1 MERQDQ
7 YKKNRRRAILQLFL
21 LIGIIVIANVLLSG
35 FFFRMDLTEEKRFSL
50 STPTKHL
57 LEEQKDILF
66 VRVYLGGDLT
76 PNLKRLQQSTT
87 EMLDQFK
94 NYAGDN
100 LQYDVFDPFS
110 IPNEENQTEFI
121 KQLEEKGILSVQFF
135 ESATDEAS
143 VKYVFPFASIS
154 YKDVEIAFP
163 LIDRGTMPLPLNP
176 DSDPSVSISLLEYNF
191 TKAIRQITDDNKPY
205 VAFISGHGELNRFE
219 LNDIAGSLNELYNV
233 TQIDL
238 EDDSTFEIPREC
250 KALVIAKPLIS
261 FSMEGKYIIDQFIMQ
276 GGNVMWLVDPV
287 IADFDSLYTGKGQF
301 MAIDRELNI
310 TDMLLQ
316 YGARINT
323 NIVQDKQCSHIN
335 VPVSNGENFV
345 MRPWPYNP
353 ILNNFNP
360 NHPIS
365 KNVDAVEGKFVSTV
379 DTISVP
385 GIKKTILLSTSGL
398 SRYITAPARVN
409 FNIVDNKFAP
419 TDAQYNKP
427 NTPVAVLLEGQFPS
441 AFKSLKPTANR
452 LHQLGFGYQNTPY
465 MEKGVGSKQIMIGD
479 GDLIKNYVDENGKPD
494 MLGINYIE
502 RYIYGNK
509 DFAMN
514 CIEYLCD
521 QDGLIETRAKEVKLR
536 PLDDQKVGD
545 NRIQWQLLNMI
556 APLLV
561 LYIFSGIYF
570 FIRNRKYAA

>member
-21 LIGIIVIANVLLSG
+21 LIGIIVFANVLLSG

-57 LEEQKDILF
+57 LEEQQDILF

-205 VAFISGHGELNRFE
+205 VAFVSGHGELNRFE

-233 TQIDL
+233 TQIEL

-276 GGNVMWLVDPV
+276 GGNVMWLIDPV

-316 YGARINT
+316 YGARINS

-365 KNVDAVEGKFVSTV
+365 KNVDAIEGKFVSTV

-385 GIKKTILLSTSGL
+385 GIKKTILVSTSGL
-398 SRYITAPARVN
+398 SRYISAPARVN

-452 LHQLGFGYQNTPY
+452 LHQLGFGYQNAPY

-479 GDLIKNYVDENGKPD
+479 GDLIKNYVDEEGKPD

>member
-35 FFFRMDLTEEKRFSL
+35 FFFRIDLTEEKRFSL

-316 YGARINT
+316 YGARINS

-365 KNVDAVEGKFVSTV
+365 KNVDAIEGKFVSTV

-385 GIKKTILLSTSGL
+385 GIKKTILVSTSGL

-570 FIRNRKYAA
+570 FIRNRNYAA

>member
-316 YGARINT
+316 YGARINS

-365 KNVDAVEGKFVSTV
+365 KNVDAIEGKFVSTV

-385 GIKKTILLSTSGL
+385 GIKKTILVSTSGL

-536 PLDDQKVGD
+536 PLDDQKVSD

>member
-1 MERQDQ
+1 MEQQDQ
-7 YKKNRRRAILQLFL
+7 YKKNRRRAILQLLL
-21 LIGIIVIANVLLSG
+21 LIGIVVIINFLLSG
-35 FFFRMDLTEEKRFSL
+35 FFYRIDLTEENRFSL
-50 STPTKHL
+50 SEPTKTL
-57 LEEQKDILF
+57 LEEQEDILF
-66 VRVYLGGDLT
+66 VRVYLGGNLT
-76 PNLKRLQQSTT
+76 PNLKRLQQSAT

-94 NYAGDN
+94 NYGGDN
-100 LQYDVFDPFS
+100 IQYDVFDPFS
-110 IPNEENQTEFI
+110 IPDEANQTEFI

-143 VKYVFPFASIS
+143 VKYVFPFISIN

-163 LIDRGTMPLPLNP
+163 IIDRGTMPLPLNP

-191 TKAIRQITDDNKPY
+191 TKAIRQLTVAEKPY
-205 VAFISGHGELNRFE
+205 VAFIAGHDELDRFE

-250 KALVIAKPLIS
+250 KTIIIAKPLS
-261 FSMEGKYIIDQFIMQ
+261 AFSMEGKFIIDQYIMS
-276 GGNVMWLVDPV
+276 GGNALWLVDPV
-287 IADFDSLYTGKGQF
+287 IAEFDSLYSGNGQF

-310 TDMLLQ
+310 MDMLLQ
-316 YGARINT
+316 YGARINP
-323 NIVQDKQCSHIN
+323 NIIQDKQCTHIN
-335 VPVSNGENFV
+335 VPVANGENFI

-353 ILNNFNP
+353 ILNNFNR

-379 DTISVP
+379 DTIAVP
-385 GIKKTILLSTSGL
+385 GISKTILLSTSGL
-398 SRYITAPARVN
+398 SRYLTTPARIN
-409 FNIVDNKFAP
+409 FNVVDNKFAP

-427 NTPVAVLLEGQFPS
+427 NLPVAVLLEGKFPS
-441 AFKSLKPTANR
+441 AFKSLKPTAAR
-452 LHQLGFGYQNTPY
+452 LHQNGFGYQDGKFL
-465 MEKGVGSKQIMIGD
+465 ESGIGSKQIMIGD
-479 GDLIKNYVDENGKPD
+479 GDLIKNFVGEDGEPD

-514 CIEYLCD
+514 CVEYLCD
-521 QDGLIETRAKEVKLR
+521 QNGLIATRSKEVKLR

-556 APLLV
+556 APLII
-561 LYIFSGIYF
+561 LYMFSGIYF
-570 FIRNRKYAA
+570 FMRNRKYAS

>member
-154 YKDVEIAFP
+154 YQDVEIAFP

-316 YGARINT
+316 YGARINS

-365 KNVDAVEGKFVSTV
+365 KNVDAIEGKFVSTV

-385 GIKKTILLSTSGL
+385 GIKKTILVSTSGL

>member
-7 YKKNRRRAILQLFL
+7 YKKNRRRAILQLLL

-35 FFFRMDLTEEKRFSL
+35 FFFRMDLTEEKRFSI

-261 FSMEGKYIIDQFIMQ
+261 FSMEGKFIIDQFIMQ

-287 IADFDSLYTGKGQF
+287 IADFDSLYTGQGQF

-316 YGARINT
+316 YGARINS

-465 MEKGVGSKQIMIGD
+465 LEKGIGSKQIMIGD
-479 GDLIKNYVDENGKPD
+479 GDLIKNYVDEDGKPD

-561 LYIFSGIYF
+561 LYLFSGIYF

>member
-154 YKDVEIAFP
+154 YKEVEIAFP

-316 YGARINT
+316 YGARINS

-365 KNVDAVEGKFVSTV
+365 KNVDAIEGKFVSTV

-385 GIKKTILLSTSGL
+385 GIKKTILVSTSGL

>member
-316 YGARINT
+316 YGARINS

-365 KNVDAVEGKFVSTV
+365 KNVDAIEGKFVSTV

-385 GIKKTILLSTSGL
+385 GIKKTILVSTSGL

>member
-57 LEEQKDILF
+57 LEEQNDILF

-316 YGARINT
+316 YGARINS

-365 KNVDAVEGKFVSTV
+365 KNVDAIEGKFVSTV

-385 GIKKTILLSTSGL
+385 GIKKTILVSTSGL

-570 FIRNRKYAA
+570 FIRNRNYAA

>member
-1 MERQDQ
+1 MEQQDQ

-76 PNLKRLQQSTT
+76 PNLKRLQKSTT

-205 VAFISGHGELNRFE
+205 VAFVSGHGELNRFE

-233 TQIDL
+233 TQIEL

-276 GGNVMWLVDPV
+276 GGNVMWLIDPV

-316 YGARINT
+316 YGARINS

-365 KNVDAVEGKFVSTV
+365 KNVDAIEGKFVSTV

-385 GIKKTILLSTSGL
+385 GIKKTILVSTSGL
-398 SRYITAPARVN
+398 SRYISAPARVN

-452 LHQLGFGYQNTPY
+452 LHQLGFGYQNAPY

-479 GDLIKNYVDENGKPD
+479 GDLIKNYVDEEGKPD